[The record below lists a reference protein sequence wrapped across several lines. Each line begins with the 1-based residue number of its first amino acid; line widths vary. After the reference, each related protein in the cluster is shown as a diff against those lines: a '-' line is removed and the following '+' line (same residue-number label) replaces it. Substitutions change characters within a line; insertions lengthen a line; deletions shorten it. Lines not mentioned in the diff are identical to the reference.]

1 MVSSLFSSPFP
12 SACREVIALFQTEH
26 FFRLKNRSFSSDS
39 GNLLF
44 MCLADVVQ
52 YMDMLIRVSAHTCLY
67 ILEFPCRRHS
77 CSCRSFHGRI
87 YYWWHFGNIPKEYV
101 ILTAAL
107 WIVCFQCLVF
117 VLSNYLWAYIYM
129 NLMPSETNVYITLW
143 TEPGD
148 RVAVDEPIAQIETDK
163 VTSAPPPPPT
173 KFIDLVILKYKEESL
188 LIFPI
193 NRWQLM

>member
-1 MVSSLFSSPFP
+1 MCVCVCVGGGVLGLINSSLPLVSSLFSSPFP

-87 YYWWHFGNIPKEYV
+87 YN
-101 ILTAAL
+101 
-107 WIVCFQCLVF
+107 
-117 VLSNYLWAYIYM
+117 
-129 NLMPSETNVYITLW
+129 
-143 TEPGD
+143 
-148 RVAVDEPIAQIETDK
+148 
-163 VTSAPPPPPT
+163 
-173 KFIDLVILKYKEESL
+173 
-188 LIFPI
+188 
-193 NRWQLM
+193 